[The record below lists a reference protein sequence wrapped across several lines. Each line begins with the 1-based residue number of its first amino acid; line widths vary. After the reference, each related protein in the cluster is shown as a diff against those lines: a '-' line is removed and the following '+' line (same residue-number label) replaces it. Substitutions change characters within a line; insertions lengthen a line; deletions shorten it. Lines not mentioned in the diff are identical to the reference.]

1 MLFSQNGERPSAQSL
16 LICSNDNIMQI
27 KDLNLRL
34 PFRACCMRNPLA
46 EARKGWERNE
56 EEKGMCGFE
65 IRSEKETQEK
75 NVF

>member
-1 MLFSQNGERPSAQSL
+1 
-16 LICSNDNIMQI
+16 MQI
-27 KDLNLRL
+27 KDLNQRL